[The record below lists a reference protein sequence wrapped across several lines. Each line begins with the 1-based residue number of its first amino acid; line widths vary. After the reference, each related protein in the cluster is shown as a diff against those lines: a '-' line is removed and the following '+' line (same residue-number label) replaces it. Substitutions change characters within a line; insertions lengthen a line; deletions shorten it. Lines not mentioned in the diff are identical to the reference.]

1 MSKKKGRRKKNQKYP
16 QATQSVQKTPSNP
29 PCRGKREG
37 SLCFEFPDDWQIEKY
52 DAWTFVKNDKDG
64 QHLGFNG
71 IKERGIRSVD
81 FCAIDAESNLWFVE
95 VKDYRKSTKEYED
108 GFFTLI
114 CDKFLY
120 SMSGLFAARY
130 TAVKKEKEFAEKC
143 ASTKKL
149 KFVLHLELPE
159 PKNKWDAAII
169 DVKDIQEKMEQKFT
183 RIAPNP
189 FLVSMKYP
197 QNLPWSVRNV
207 PA

>member
-1 MSKKKGRRKKNQKYP
+1 MSKKKGRRKKDQKYP
-16 QATQSVQKTPSNP
+16 QDTRLIQGTSSNP
-29 PCRGKREG
+29 PCRGKLEG
-37 SLCFEFPDDWQIEKY
+37 SLCFEFPDGWHIEKY

-71 IKERGIRSVD
+71 IKDRGIRSVD

-130 TAVKKEKEFAEKC
+130 TAVEKEK
-143 ASTKKL
+143 SL
-149 KFVLHLELPE
+149 
-159 PKNKWDAAII
+159 
-169 DVKDIQEKMEQKFT
+169 QK
-183 RIAPNP
+183 
-189 FLVSMKYP
+189 
-197 QNLPWSVRNV
+197 NV
-207 PA
+207 PPQKS